1 MFDISVW
8 TGHESDQPFISNN
21 NLFSFKTIHHSVRQA
36 GRQSVAFMDFDISQ
50 LVDVE
55 IIING
60 KFIEGKQIVR
70 PKKQICYRLNVDS
83 NEKSNK
89 TKINESTIKN
99 LLPITLIP

>member
-21 NLFSFKTIHHSVRQA
+21 NLFSFKNYSPFRQA
-36 GRQSVAFMDFDISQ
+36 GRQSVAFMDFDILQ

-60 KFIEGKQIVR
+60 KFIEGKQIVQ

-83 NEKSNK
+83 NEKLNK
-89 TKINESTIKN
+89 TKMNESKIEKN